1 MALGPIADDA
11 ATANAWRATVRQR
24 TMIMAAVFVAWTI
37 GIEARL
43 VYLQVFR
50 HEALAKKAAL
60 QAESEQKVP
69 GLRGTILDRDG
80 TVMARN
86 VAAASVYAVPA
97 ETVETVDRTIT
108 RLCGVL
114 NGCDAARR
122 NAMIAEVKRLAARNF
137 PFLYLQRYVTP
148 QEADKVRALKLPGI
162 GLRMESRRIY
172 PKRELAAHVLG
183 WVGVDDEGLGGI
195 EQAYNSRIKGLEG
208 RIFLELDNKR
218 RPISRV
224 EQQPTAGQTI
234 ELTLSE
240 ALQYA
245 AEDELRAGVREH
257 DALGGTVIV
266 ADPHTGEILALA
278 NEPTFNPNARIGGG
292 PGETILRRNR
302 ATQEI
307 YEPGS
312 TFKIVTA
319 SAAIEERAFTTG
331 EPIDVSQ
338 GYIKLPGR
346 IVKDVHRYGVLSFA
360 DVIVKSSNVGAIKIG
375 NRLGQERMG
384 RYVTRFGFGSVKCR
398 DLVRGASLGMLQSPA
413 KWSDNTL
420 ASISMGYEIGV
431 TPVQMIA
438 ALSSVANGGRL
449 IEPRVV
455 RAFREG
461 NRRDVVPPRELG
473 RTIDPETIA
482 ELTTIME
489 RVVTEGTGKQA
500 RIPGYTVAGKTG
512 TAAKNFPGRG
522 YSDTDYFASFVG
534 FVPSR
539 RPALAILVVIDTP
552 RGPGYPTKHKY
563 YGGDV
568 AAPIFRRV
576 AERALRYLA
585 VPPSVDPRP
594 PVLVTD
600 VEAAPAGA
608 MTPATAPALAP
619 TVDVIAGAPAV
630 PELRGLG
637 ARDAIVRLAKLG
649 LTAHVTGV
657 GLVTAQDPPAG
668 TPIES
673 RSTCR
678 LTLGRPSP
686 PPGVAPQ

>member
-1 MALGPIADDA
+1 MALGPLADDA
-11 ATANAWRATVRQR
+11 ATANAWRATVRKR
-24 TMIMAAVFVAWTI
+24 TILMAALLVAWTI

-43 VYLQVFR
+43 IYLQVFR
-50 HEALAKKAAL
+50 HEALAKRAAL
-60 QAESEQKVP
+60 QAEREQTVP
-69 GLRGTILDRDG
+69 GLRGSILDRDG
-80 TVMARN
+80 VVMARN
-86 VAAASVYAVPA
+86 VPAASVYADPVELGA
-97 ETVETVDRTIT
+97 TAGETIA
-108 RLCGVL
+108 RLCRVL

-122 NAMIAEVKRLAARNF
+122 DAMIAEIARLAAKNSR
-137 PFLYLQRYVTP
+137 FLYLQRHVTS
-148 QEADKVRALKLPGI
+148 QEADKIRDLRLPGI
-162 GLRMESRRIY
+162 GLRMESLRVY

-183 WVGVDDEGLGGI
+183 WVGEGDKGLGGI
-195 EQAYNSRIKGLEG
+195 EGAYDSRIKGREG
-208 RIFLELDNKR
+208 RLLLELDNKR
-218 RPISRV
+218 RAVSRV
-224 EQQPTAGQTI
+224 EQPPTAGKTI
-234 ELTLSE
+234 ELTLSVP
-240 ALQYA
+240 LQHV
-245 AEDELRAGVREH
+245 AEEELRATVRGH
-257 DALGGTVIV
+257 DADGGTIII
-266 ADPHTGEILALA
+266 ADPYTGEILALA
-278 NEPTFNPNARIGGG
+278 NEPTFNPNVRLGGNL
-292 PGETILRRNR
+292 EDKVLRRNR
-302 ATQEI
+302 AIQEI

-346 IVKDVHRYGVLSFA
+346 IVKDVHTYGVLSFA

-375 NRLGQERMG
+375 NRLGPERMG
-384 RYVTRFGFGSVKCR
+384 RYVRRFGFGAVKCR
-398 DLVRGASLGMLQSPA
+398 DLGGASLGMLQSPA
-413 KWSDNTL
+413 NWSDNTL

-438 ALSSVANGGRL
+438 ALSSVANGGHL
-449 IEPRVV
+449 IEPRLV

-461 NRRDVVPPRELG
+461 RRRDVVPPKELG

-489 RVVTEGTGKQA
+489 RVVAEGTGKQA

-522 YSDTDYFASFVG
+522 YSDSDYFASFVG

-552 RGPGYPTKHKY
+552 RGPGYPKKHKY

-568 AAPIFRRV
+568 AAPAFRRV

-600 VEAAPAGA
+600 IDATPAGA
-608 MTPATAPALAP
+608 MTPVAAPASAP
-619 TVDVIAGAPAV
+619 SVDAITGEPAV

-637 ARDAIVRLAKLG
+637 AREAIVRLAKLG

-668 TPIES
+668 TPIDS